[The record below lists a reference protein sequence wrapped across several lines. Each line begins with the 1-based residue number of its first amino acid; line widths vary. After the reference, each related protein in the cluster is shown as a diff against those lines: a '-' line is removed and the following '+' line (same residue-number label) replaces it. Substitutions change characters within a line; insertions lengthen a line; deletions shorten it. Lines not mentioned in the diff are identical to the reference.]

1 MNLKEEVCIIIVKN
15 SQSVRI
21 KHLTTISLLVT

>member
-1 MNLKEEVCIIIVKN
+1 MYLKEEVCIIIVN